1 MLERLHGLP
10 LAATITVAL
19 VVKVII
25 LYLLHAAFF
34 SAPPVKKMRMPTAKV
49 EQHLLGA
56 PVTASAPAHVSTPA
70 PTPAPAPSPS
80 PKAKP

>member
-56 PVTASAPAHVSTPA
+56 PVTASAPARE